1 MIDSCIL
8 MSPDFFPH
16 FLSHSSHRSQ
26 GRRALEDDSGE
37 RTWQYRG
44 NSSEAPIVVAARKA
58 GLPEDITAQQLG
70 DGNPLGE
77 SIGNQSGIRELMG
90 IL

>member
-1 MIDSCIL
+1 MFDVL
-8 MSPDFFPH
+8 RFLFPH
-16 FLSHSSHRSQ
+16 LFCAILPILSK
-26 GRRALEDDSGE
+26 GTLRALEDDSGE

-70 DGNPLGE
+70 DVNPLGE
-77 SIGNQSGIRELMG
+77 SIGKSGN
-90 IL
+90 

>member
-1 MIDSCIL
+1 
-8 MSPDFFPH
+8 MSSDFCLPIFFFPILPI
-16 FLSHSSHRSQ
+16 LSK
-26 GRRALEDDSGE
+26 GTLRALEDDSGE

-70 DGNPLGE
+70 DVNPLGE
-77 SIGNQSGIRELMG
+77 SGS
-90 IL
+90 